1 MPDRRRRRSPNHPA
15 LRPIPVQ
22 DATGEMSWPLVERR
36 RAVRTDDPVGQID
49 QLARANELLLALQK
63 MAVTLSSSL
72 DVDEVIQRGVE
83 QARRVVKADTIIVA
97 LYDRSDDR
105 WSLVAG
111 PDSVIDVAVL
121 PADSPVARCVDSD
134 RPLVL
139 TGGQL
144 WSEAD
149 HGVYQVLRARGD
161 VLGFLA
167 GEWSGGHEPAIAE
180 REAIVGVAD
189 ALALALD
196 NARIFSRLADRV
208 AHDERSR
215 VARELHDRVSGSLA
229 AIGYELDDVARGL
242 GEVERA
248 AITRVRAHLGETVTD
263 LRDLLDDLRTDRD
276 GHSIDRGSIAT
287 LIERTTRRSG
297 IAVTLRHDLDPSSAT
312 FDVLRTDGSATELHL
327 MIREAL
333 LNAERHSGAGN
344 ILVELEEKEGSV
356 VIRVSDDGRGFDHT
370 KVGHG
375 LSGMRE
381 RADWIGAS
389 LDVAPDTR
397 GTVVTITL
405 PVELQSAT

>member
-1 MPDRRRRRSPNHPA
+1 M
-15 LRPIPVQ
+15 
-22 DATGEMSWPLVERR
+22 MWPLVERR
-36 RAVRTDDPVGQID
+36 RTVRPDDHVGQID

-121 PADSPVARCVDSD
+121 PVDSPVLRCVASD

-139 TGGQL
+139 TGEQL

-161 VLGFLA
+161 ILGFLA

-180 REAIVGVAD
+180 TEAIIGVAD

-229 AIGYELDDVARGL
+229 AIGFELDDVARGL
-242 GEVERA
+242 GDVERA
-248 AITRVRAHLGETVTD
+248 AIARVRAHIGETVTD

-276 GHSIDRGSIAT
+276 GHSIDRASIAA

-297 IAVTLRHDLDPSSAT
+297 IAVILRHDLDASSSL
-312 FDVLRTDGSATELHL
+312 DVLRTDGSASELHL

-333 LNAERHSGAGN
+333 LNAERHSGARN

-389 LDVAPDTR
+389 LDVAPGTR
-397 GTVVTITL
+397 GTVVTISL
-405 PVELQSAT
+405 PVELRGAP

>member
-1 MPDRRRRRSPNHPA
+1 M
-15 LRPIPVQ
+15 Q
-22 DATGEMSWPLVERR
+22 DATGEMMWPLVERR
-36 RAVRTDDPVGQID
+36 RTVRPDDHVGQID

-121 PADSPVARCVDSD
+121 PVDSPVLRCVASD

-139 TGGQL
+139 TGEQL

-161 VLGFLA
+161 ILGFLA

-180 REAIVGVAD
+180 TEAIIGVAD

-229 AIGYELDDVARGL
+229 AIGFELDDVARGL
-242 GEVERA
+242 GDVERA
-248 AITRVRAHLGETVTD
+248 AIARVRAHIGETVTD

-276 GHSIDRGSIAT
+276 GHSIDRASIAA

-297 IAVTLRHDLDPSSAT
+297 IAVILRHDLDASSSL
-312 FDVLRTDGSATELHL
+312 DVLRTDGSASELHL

-333 LNAERHSGAGN
+333 LNAERHSGARN

-389 LDVAPDTR
+389 LDVAPGTR
-397 GTVVTITL
+397 GTVVTISL
-405 PVELQSAT
+405 PVELRGAP

>member
-36 RAVRTDDPVGQID
+36 RAVRSDDPVAQID
-49 QLARANELLLALQK
+49 HLARANELLLALQK

-83 QARRVVKADTIIVA
+83 QARRVVRADTIIVA
-97 LYDRSDDR
+97 LYDRSDNR
-105 WSLVAG
+105 WTFVAG
-111 PDSVIDVAVL
+111 PDSVVEVAVL
-121 PADSPVARCVDSD
+121 AIDSPVLRCVESD
-134 RPLVL
+134 RPLIL
-139 TGGQL
+139 TGEQL

-167 GEWSGGHEPAIAE
+167 GEWSGGHRPAVAE
-180 REAIVGVAD
+180 TEAIVGVAD

-229 AIGYELDDVARGL
+229 AIGFELDDIARGL
-242 GEVERA
+242 SDVERA
-248 AITRVRAHLGETVTD
+248 AIARVRTHLGETVTE
-263 LRDLLDDLRTDRD
+263 LRELLDDLRSDRD
-276 GHSIDRGSIAT
+276 GQTIDRASIET
-287 LIERTTRRSG
+287 LIESTSRRSG
-297 IAVTLRHDLDPSSAT
+297 IPVTLRHDLDASST
-312 FDVLRTDGSATELHL
+312 LDILRSDGSAAELHL

-333 LNAERHSGAGN
+333 LNAERHSGAEN
-344 ILVELEEKEGSV
+344 ILVEIEDKEGTL
-356 VIRVSDDGRGFDHT
+356 VIRVSDDGRGFDHE
-370 KVGHG
+370 KIGHG

-381 RADWIGAS
+381 RAEWIGAS
-389 LDVAPDTR
+389 LDIAPGAR
-397 GTVVTITL
+397 GTMVTITL
-405 PVELQSAT
+405 PVELQSAP